1 MTLYAR
7 GERPPMPITT
17 YLNGKWFDPETKRIL
32 GLAFELVSITL
43 RIEGSDDHV

>member
-1 MTLYAR
+1 
-7 GERPPMPITT
+7 MPITT